1 MTHRFIFDD
10 LISFAAKL
18 AGSSLFDH
26 FWEEMKDTEEQM
38 LYYGG
43 FFLNFI
49 MIMRLFNFYST
60 RPKPAYG
67 WQGLD

>member
-43 FFLNFI
+43 FFFKLYHDYEVI
-49 MIMRLFNFYST
+49 QLLFN
-60 RPKPAYG
+60 
-67 WQGLD
+67 